1 VRDASGPLRKI
12 LIVGGGTAGWMAAA
26 ALSKVLENRF
36 CEIHVVESSE
46 IGIVGVGEA
55 TIPPILQ
62 MNRLLGLDEDE
73 FIQKTHATFKLA
85 IQFADWMGDGSRYF
99 HPFGQFGFGMGPL
112 PLPHYWRR
120 LKAER
125 PQAAGE
131 LIDYSV
137 TALASLADKFQREF
151 PDPRVRR
158 KKVAYAFHFDAAL
171 YALYLREKAEA
182 QGVIRHDRKI
192 VGHRMAGDG
201 FIEAVEFE
209 GGERLDAD
217 LFIDCS
223 GFRGILIEQALKSG
237 YDDWTHWLPCD
248 RAVAMPSERL
258 PELPPY
264 TRSTARVAGWQW
276 RIGLQHRTGNGLVY
290 CSRYLS
296 EDQAADILSSNLPT
310 PAVGDPRH
318 LRFVTGRR
326 KVMWNKNVVA
336 LGLASGFLE
345 PLESTSIHLIQ
356 SGIEKLLQL
365 FPDRAFRKEDVKLYN
380 DLMALEFEQV
390 RDLIVFHYHA
400 NGRPEPFWQECR
412 GAPIPETLQER
423 IDLYRGYGRIFRRE
437 DELFSAVSWTSVFE
451 GQGHHAAEPD
461 PLTAGMPLDKIERV
475 LTQQRALIADAV
487 GVMPTHADFV
497 AGIAGSQVG

>member
-1 VRDASGPLRKI
+1 MRDASGPLRKI
-12 LIVGGGTAGWMAAA
+12 VIVGGGTAGWMAAV
-26 ALSKVLENRF
+26 ALSKMLENRF

-55 TIPPILQ
+55 TIPPIVQ

-73 FIQKTHATFKLA
+73 FIRKTKATFKLA
-85 IQFADWMGDGSRYF
+85 IQFADWMGDGSRYY
-99 HPFGQFGFGMGPL
+99 HPFGQFGLAMGPL
-112 PLPHYWRR
+112 AVPHYWRR
-120 LKAER
+120 LLKER
-125 PQAAGE
+125 GADAAGS
-131 LIDYSV
+131 LDDYSLTSIAS
-137 TALASLADKFQREF
+137 TANRFQRQH
-151 PDPRVRR
+151 PLL
-158 KKVAYAFHFDAAL
+158 KGGNIAYAFHFDASL
-171 YALYLREKAEA
+171 YALFLRERAEA
-182 QGVIRHDRKI
+182 QGVIRHDRRI
-192 VGHRMAGDG
+192 TGHRLAEDG
-201 FIEAVEFE
+201 FVDAVVFDD
-209 GGERLDAD
+209 GESMDSD

-223 GFRGILIEQALKSG
+223 GFRGVLIEEALQTG

-248 RAVAMPSERL
+248 RAVAMPSERM

-264 TRSTARVAGWQW
+264 TRSTARSAGWQW

-290 CSRYLS
+290 CSRYLG
-296 EDQAADILSSNLPT
+296 EDEAASILTSNLPT
-310 PAVGDPRH
+310 PACGEPRQ

-326 KVMWNKNVVA
+326 KLMWNKNVVA

-365 FPDRAFRKEDVKLYN
+365 FPDRSFRKEDSDLYN
-380 DLMALEFEQV
+380 KLVALEYEQV

-412 GAPIPETLQER
+412 EAPIPDSLQER

-451 GQGHHAAEPD
+451 GKNHHAAGPD
-461 PLTAGMPLDKIERV
+461 PITAGMPIDRIERT
-475 LTQQRALIADAV
+475 LSKQRQIIADAV
-487 GVMPTHADFV
+487 KTMPPHADFV
-497 AGIAGSQVG
+497 AGIAGPQA